1 MKRLILTLFIALTSI
16 GQSAFSQN
24 AEAYASVENLV
35 GQSVTNFTGKTLRNV
50 DFELSD
56 YKGKSI
62 MLLFWSRHCGGC
74 NKELPDLNKI
84 VQHSKDSSF
93 ILLSVIDES
102 EEQLRDST
110 SRLSILDQE
119 NQYYKYKEL
128 IFFNDKIDFEIV
140 VDGKEI
146 RKQLGLPSASPIT
159 LFIDHDLVIRDVNQV
174 YYMYN
179 NLEILTQKIN
189 YLMAENWSTPFE
201 MRKSK
206 PIIVVRPD

>member
-1 MKRLILTLFIALTSI
+1 MKRLILTISISLASI

-24 AEAYASVENLV
+24 AEAWQSVENLV
-35 GQSVTNFTGKTLRNV
+35 GEKVKNFQGITLKKESFNL
-50 DFELSD
+50 ED
-56 YKGKSI
+56 YKGKNI

-74 NKELPDLNKI
+74 NKELPDLNQI
-84 VQHSKDSSF
+84 VEQMQDSSF

-102 EEQLRDST
+102 EELLRDST
-110 SRLSILDQE
+110 SRLSMLDQE
-119 NQYYKYKEL
+119 NGFYRYKGP

-206 PIIVVRPD
+206 PAIVIRPD